1 MQFSQE
7 RLRNPRTLSASKSLG
22 LKVSGLGHGENAF
35 RAKLGLFLGLNGALF
50 SILLFMLTVV
60 INAKSAPFGALCFLF
75 PIEDDFAGSP
85 ATHSVEAFLEV
96 VHFEVMGDNWR

>member
-1 MQFSQE
+1 MGAGKKPDGAKWGFIFHFTVYAYSSRQYKKRPF
-7 RLRNPRTLSASKSLG
+7 RSAL
-22 LKVSGLGHGENAF
+22 
-35 RAKLGLFLGLNGALF
+35 
-50 SILLFMLTVV
+50 
-60 INAKSAPFGALCFLF
+60 FLF